1 MSEITPASNDPLNIS
16 GIVLNIL
23 PLQSGTSKAGNPW
36 QKQDFILDAQGHYPR
51 KVCVCLFGDN
61 VEKFPLQVGQ
71 SVTASVDIESR
82 EFNGRWY
89 TDVRAWNVV
98 YNDQQ
103 GAPAPAPAVTAPT
116 AQTAQPAPAPA
127 PTATAPKTQ
136 AKGVMAQAP
145 AAADDLPF

>member
-1 MSEITPASNDPLNIS
+1 MSEITPTNSTPLNIS

-23 PLQSGTSKAGNPW
+23 PLQTGTSKAGNQW
-36 QKQDFILDAQGHYPR
+36 QKQDFILETGGQYPR
-51 KVCVCLFGDN
+51 KVCICLFGDN
-61 VEKFPLQVGQ
+61 VAKFPLAVGQ

-82 EFNGRWY
+82 EFNTRWY

-103 GAPAPAPAVTAPT
+103 QG
-116 AQTAQPAPAPA
+116 APAPA
-127 PTATAPKTQ
+127 PTATSPTAQPAPTP
-136 AKGVMAQAP
+136 AKGATAQSPAGAP

>member
-1 MSEITPASNDPLNIS
+1 MSEITPTNSTPLNIS

-23 PLQSGTSKAGNPW
+23 PLQTGTSKAGNQW
-36 QKQDFILDAQGHYPR
+36 QKQDFILETGGQYPR
-51 KVCVCLFGDN
+51 KVCICLFGDN
-61 VEKFPLQVGQ
+61 VTKFPLQVGQ

-82 EFNGRWY
+82 EFNTRWY

-98 YNDQQ
+98 YNGQQQ
-103 GAPAPAPAVTAPT
+103 G
-116 AQTAQPAPAPA
+116 APA

-136 AKGVMAQAP
+136 GKGAAAQAPAGAP

>member
-1 MSEITPASNDPLNIS
+1 MSEITPTNSTPLNIS

-23 PLQSGTSKAGNPW
+23 PLQTGTSKAGNQW
-36 QKQDFILDAQGHYPR
+36 QKQDFILETGGQYPR
-51 KVCVCLFGDN
+51 KVCICLFGDN
-61 VEKFPLQVGQ
+61 VAKFPLAVGQ

-98 YNDQQ
+98 YNGQQQ
-103 GAPAPAPAVTAPT
+103 G
-116 AQTAQPAPAPA
+116 APAPA
-127 PTATAPKTQ
+127 PTATAPTAQ
-136 AKGVMAQAP
+136 PAPTPAKGAAAQAPAGAP

>member
-1 MSEITPASNDPLNIS
+1 MSEITPTNSTPLNIS

-23 PLQSGTSKAGNPW
+23 PLQSGTSKAGNQW
-36 QKQDFILDAQGHYPR
+36 QKQDFILETGGQYPR
-51 KVCVCLFGDN
+51 KVCICLFGDN
-61 VEKFPLQVGQ
+61 VEKFPLAVGQ

-98 YNDQQ
+98 YNGQQQ
-103 GAPAPAPAVTAPT
+103 GAPAPAPAPAP
-116 AQTAQPAPAPA
+116 AAAAPTAQPAPTPAKGATAQAPA
-127 PTATAPKTQ
+127 
-136 AKGVMAQAP
+136 GAP

>member
-1 MSEITPASNDPLNIS
+1 MSEITPTNSTPLNIS

-23 PLQSGTSKAGNPW
+23 PLQSGTSKAGNQW
-36 QKQDFILDAQGHYPR
+36 KKQDFILETGGQYPR

-61 VEKFPLQVGQ
+61 VDKFPLQVGQ

-82 EFNGRWY
+82 EFNARWY

-98 YNDQQ
+98 YNAQQ
-103 GAPAPAPAVTAPT
+103 GATAQAPTASAPTAPT
-116 AQTAQPAPAPA
+116 AQPAAPATPTAQP
-127 PTATAPKTQ
+127 
-136 AKGVMAQAP
+136 P

>member
-1 MSEITPASNDPLNIS
+1 MSEITPTNSTPLNIS

-23 PLQSGTSKAGNPW
+23 PLQSGTSKAGNQW
-36 QKQDFILDAQGHYPR
+36 QKQDFILETGGQYPR
-51 KVCVCLFGDN
+51 KVCICLFGDN

-82 EFNGRWY
+82 EFNNRWY

-98 YNDQQ
+98 YNGQQQ
-103 GAPAPAPAVTAPT
+103 GAPAPAPTADAP
-116 AQTAQPAPAPA
+116 TAQPAPTPAKGATAQAPA
-127 PTATAPKTQ
+127 
-136 AKGVMAQAP
+136 GAP

>member
-16 GIVLNIL
+16 GIVLSIL
-23 PLQSGTSKAGNPW
+23 PLQSGTSKAGNQW
-36 QKQDFILDAQGHYPR
+36 QKQDFILEKQGQYPR

-103 GAPAPAPAVTAPT
+103 GAPAPAPAATAPT
-116 AQTAQPAPAPA
+116 A

-136 AKGVMAQAP
+136 AKGVTAQAP
-145 AAADDLPF
+145 AGAPTAADDLPF

>member
-1 MSEITPASNDPLNIS
+1 MSEITPNNSTPLNIS

-23 PLQSGTSKAGNPW
+23 PLQTGTSKAGNQW
-36 QKQDFILDAQGHYPR
+36 QKQDFILETGGQYPR

-61 VEKFPLQVGQ
+61 VDKFPLAVGQ

-98 YNDQQ
+98 YNAQQ
-103 GAPAPAPAVTAPT
+103 GAPATAPATAAP
-116 AQTAQPAPAPA
+116 TAQPAPTPAKGATAQAPA
-127 PTATAPKTQ
+127 
-136 AKGVMAQAP
+136 GAP

>member
-1 MSEITPASNDPLNIS
+1 MSEITPTNSTPLNIS

-23 PLQSGTSKAGNPW
+23 PLQSGTSKAGNQW
-36 QKQDFILDAQGHYPR
+36 QKQDFILETQGQYPR
-51 KVCVCLFGDN
+51 KVCICLFGDN
-61 VEKFPLQVGQ
+61 VEKFPLAVGQ

-103 GAPAPAPAVTAPT
+103 QGAPAPAS
-116 AQTAQPAPAPA
+116 
-127 PTATAPKTQ
+127 TATAPKAQ
-136 AKGVMAQAP
+136 PAPNPAKGATAQTPAGAP

>member
-1 MSEITPASNDPLNIS
+1 MSEITPTNSTPLNIS

-23 PLQSGTSKAGNPW
+23 PLQSGTSKAGNQW
-36 QKQDFILDAQGHYPR
+36 QKQDFILETGGQYPR
-51 KVCVCLFGDN
+51 KVCICLFGDN
-61 VEKFPLQVGQ
+61 VAKFPLQVGQ

-98 YNDQQ
+98 YNGQQQ
-103 GAPAPAPAVTAPT
+103 G
-116 AQTAQPAPAPA
+116 APAPA
-127 PTATAPKTQ
+127 PTATAPKKQ
-136 AKGVMAQAP
+136 AKGATAQAPAGAP

>member
-1 MSEITPASNDPLNIS
+1 MSEITPTNSTPLNIS

-23 PLQSGTSKAGNPW
+23 PLQTGTSKAGNQW
-36 QKQDFILDAQGHYPR
+36 QKQDFILETGGQYPR
-51 KVCVCLFGDN
+51 KVCICLFGDN

-98 YNDQQ
+98 YNGQQQ
-103 GAPAPAPAVTAPT
+103 GAPATAPATAAPT
-116 AQTAQPAPAPA
+116 AQ

-136 AKGVMAQAP
+136 AKGAAAQAPAGAP

>member
-1 MSEITPASNDPLNIS
+1 MSEITSTSSAPLNIS

-23 PLQSGTSKAGNPW
+23 PLQSGTSKAGNQW
-36 QKQDFILDAQGHYPR
+36 QKQDFILETGGQYPR

-61 VEKFPLQVGQ
+61 VDKFPLAVGQ

-103 GAPAPAPAVTAPT
+103 GAPAPAPA
-116 AQTAQPAPAPA
+116 

-136 AKGVMAQAP
+136 AKGAAAQAPAGAP

>member
-1 MSEITPASNDPLNIS
+1 MSEITPTNSTPLNIS

-23 PLQSGTSKAGNPW
+23 PLQTGTSKAGNQW
-36 QKQDFILDAQGHYPR
+36 QKQDFILETGGQYPR
-51 KVCVCLFGDN
+51 KVCICLFGDN
-61 VEKFPLQVGQ
+61 VTKFPLQVGQ

-82 EFNGRWY
+82 EFNTRWY

-103 GAPAPAPAVTAPT
+103 GAPAPAPTATAP
-116 AQTAQPAPAPA
+116 TAQPAPAPA
-127 PTATAPKTQ
+127 TAKTQ
-136 AKGVMAQAP
+136 AKGAKAQAPAGAP

>member
-1 MSEITPASNDPLNIS
+1 MSEITPTNSTPLNIS

-23 PLQSGTSKAGNPW
+23 PLQTGKSKAGNQW
-36 QKQDFILDAQGHYPR
+36 QKQDFILETGGQYPR
-51 KVCVCLFGDN
+51 KVCICLFGDN
-61 VEKFPLQVGQ
+61 VDKFPLQVGQ

-98 YNDQQ
+98 YNGQQQ
-103 GAPAPAPAVTAPT
+103 GAPAPAPAPT
-116 AQTAQPAPAPA
+116 AQTAQPAAPA
-127 PTATAPKTQ
+127 TPTAQP
-136 AKGVMAQAP
+136 P

>member
-1 MSEITPASNDPLNIS
+1 MSEITSTSSAPLNIS

-23 PLQSGTSKAGNPW
+23 PLQSGTSKAGNQW
-36 QKQDFILDAQGHYPR
+36 QKQDFILETGGQYPR
-51 KVCVCLFGDN
+51 KVCICLFGDN
-61 VEKFPLQVGQ
+61 VAKFPLAVGQ

-103 GAPAPAPAVTAPT
+103 QGAPAPAPA
-116 AQTAQPAPAPA
+116 
-127 PTATAPKTQ
+127 ATAPKTQ
-136 AKGVMAQAP
+136 AKGATAQAPAGAP

>member
-1 MSEITPASNDPLNIS
+1 MSEITPTNSTPLNIS

-23 PLQSGTSKAGNPW
+23 PLQTGTSKAGNPW
-36 QKQDFILDAQGHYPR
+36 QKQDFILETQGQYPR
-51 KVCVCLFGDN
+51 KVCICLFGDN
-61 VEKFPLQVGQ
+61 VAKFPLQVGQ

-82 EFNGRWY
+82 EFNARWY

-103 GAPAPAPAVTAPT
+103 SAPATVPTAPT
-116 AQTAQPAPAPA
+116 AQPA
-127 PTATAPKTQ
+127 PTPAKGATAQ
-136 AKGVMAQAP
+136 APAGAP

>member
-1 MSEITPASNDPLNIS
+1 MSEITPNNNTPLNIS

-23 PLQSGTSKAGNPW
+23 PLQMGTSKAGNQW
-36 QKQDFILDAQGHYPR
+36 QKQDFILETGGQYPR
-51 KVCVCLFGDN
+51 KVCICLFGDN
-61 VEKFPLQVGQ
+61 VDKFPLQVGQ

-82 EFNGRWY
+82 EFNARWY

-98 YNDQQ
+98 YNGQQQ
-103 GAPAPAPAVTAPT
+103 GAPAPAPTATAPT
-116 AQTAQPAPAPA
+116 AQ

-136 AKGVMAQAP
+136 AKGAAAQAPAGAP

>member
-1 MSEITPASNDPLNIS
+1 MSEITPTTNTPLNIS

-23 PLQSGTSKAGNPW
+23 PLQMGTSKAGNQW
-36 QKQDFILDAQGHYPR
+36 QKQDFILETGGQYPR
-51 KVCVCLFGDN
+51 KVCICLFGDN
-61 VEKFPLQVGQ
+61 VAKFPLQVGQ

-82 EFNGRWY
+82 EFNARWY

-103 GAPAPAPAVTAPT
+103 QG
-116 AQTAQPAPAPA
+116 APAPA
-127 PTATAPKTQ
+127 PTATAPTAQ
-136 AKGVMAQAP
+136 PAPTPAKGATAQAPAGAP

>member
-1 MSEITPASNDPLNIS
+1 MSEITPANSTTLNIS

-23 PLQSGTSKAGNPW
+23 PLQTGTSKAGNQW
-36 QKQDFILDAQGHYPR
+36 KKQDFILETGEQYPR

-61 VEKFPLQVGQ
+61 VDKFPLAVGQ

-98 YNDQQ
+98 YNGQQQ
-103 GAPAPAPAVTAPT
+103 G
-116 AQTAQPAPAPA
+116 APAPA

-136 AKGVMAQAP
+136 ANGAAAQAPAGAP

>member
-1 MSEITPASNDPLNIS
+1 MSEITPNNSTPLNIS

-23 PLQSGTSKAGNPW
+23 PLQTGTSKAGNQW
-36 QKQDFILDAQGHYPR
+36 KKQDFILETGGQYPR

-98 YNDQQ
+98 YNGQQQ
-103 GAPAPAPAVTAPT
+103 GATAQAPTASAPT
-116 AQTAQPAPAPA
+116 AQTAQPAAPA
-127 PTATAPKTQ
+127 TPTAQP
-136 AKGVMAQAP
+136 P

>member
-1 MSEITPASNDPLNIS
+1 MSEITPTNSTPLNIS

-23 PLQSGTSKAGNPW
+23 PLQSGTSKAGNQW
-36 QKQDFILDAQGHYPR
+36 QKQDFILETGGQYPR
-51 KVCVCLFGDN
+51 KVCICLFGDN
-61 VEKFPLQVGQ
+61 VTKFPLQVGQ

-98 YNDQQ
+98 YNGQQQ
-103 GAPAPAPAVTAPT
+103 GAPAPAPTAAAP
-116 AQTAQPAPAPA
+116 TAQPAPTPAKGATAQAPA
-127 PTATAPKTQ
+127 
-136 AKGVMAQAP
+136 GAP

>member
-1 MSEITPASNDPLNIS
+1 MSEITPTNSAPINIS

-23 PLQSGTSKAGNPW
+23 PLQTGTSKAGNQW
-36 QKQDFILDAQGHYPR
+36 QKQDFILETGGQYPR
-51 KVCVCLFGDN
+51 KVCICLFGDN
-61 VEKFPLQVGQ
+61 VAKFPLAVGQ

-98 YNDQQ
+98 YNAQQ
-103 GAPAPAPAVTAPT
+103 GAPAPAPTATSP
-116 AQTAQPAPAPA
+116 TAQPAPTPAKGATAQAPA
-127 PTATAPKTQ
+127 
-136 AKGVMAQAP
+136 GAP

>member
-1 MSEITPASNDPLNIS
+1 MSEITPTNSTPLNIS

-23 PLQSGTSKAGNPW
+23 PLQTGTSKAGNPW
-36 QKQDFILDAQGHYPR
+36 QKQDFILETGGQYPR
-51 KVCVCLFGDN
+51 KVCICLFGDN
-61 VEKFPLQVGQ
+61 VAKFPLAVGQ

-82 EFNGRWY
+82 EFNARWY

-103 GAPAPAPAVTAPT
+103 S
-116 AQTAQPAPAPA
+116 APAPA
-127 PTATAPKTQ
+127 PTATAPTAQ
-136 AKGVMAQAP
+136 PAPTPAKGATAQAPAGTP